1 MNPRPPEAVIVNPP
15 TTGRDRARL
24 LIAQARAAG
33 DALDF
38 GFGLEAK
45 IMAALDEWNHD
56 GWLTGM
62 GLASNLAR
70 AHGWEEAALKIDE
83 IVRHCPEA
91 DPRPTQAVVPH
102 ACTLEQRPDN
112 HQCGRVLWTVEGR
125 HFHFC
130 TEERGHFGDHRN
142 STDTWNDAHDRAAK
156 WVPVSHHEGYV
167 LGIEER
173 RFVERMAPLVAQQR
187 TTKAAHDNG
196 QAECAAAITAASD
209 AGWSAA
215 IEAAARVCDDLERLR
230 RGYHEEA
237 RAHRSRARLRPT
249 AGRCIDRRR
258 ASGVATA
265 ALRVPEGA
273 RRAE

>member
-167 LGIEER
+167 LGIR
-173 RFVERMAPLVAQQR
+173 
-187 TTKAAHDNG
+187 G
-196 QAECAAAITAASD
+196 TA
-209 AGWSAA
+209 
-215 IEAAARVCDDLERLR
+215 LR
-230 RGYHEEA
+230 RAHGPSRCPATHDQGGA
-237 RAHRSRARLRPT
+237 RQ
-249 AGRCIDRRR
+249 R
-258 ASGVATA
+258 ASRVRRSHHRGVGCGMVCCDRGCRTG
-265 ALRVPEGA
+265 V
-273 RRAE
+273 